1 MSGEEDS
8 SSSSSSSDDDL
19 DLMVE
24 NVAREDAPIIAAEP
38 KPAEPEPAKSSNISN
53 EDLEDA
59 WSEVQKVMPEVESDG
74 GDDER
79 AKTPSVD
86 GSLYSADDAGADAD
100 GDAGG
105 GLNEEIAA
113 LEAELGVDDADA
125 DADEEQAATRER
137 EEKMQEDARQKEA
150 ERERREQE
158 KAAREAKQRQK
169 VQEAEERKQ
178 KREQEKAAREAE
190 KRRKAQE
197 AEERKARKAEEK
209 AIREAERRQKAQ
221 EARSRKEQQRRDRAA
236 AILAFEDDAF
246 PPSDEYNDTDAGA
259 LQLAATESVAFVP
272 EERKDLLQRFLG
284 EHQEPRRKP
293 KASLGVL
300 QAGGDGNDRDILD
313 LLGPSDDD
321 DEDDDG
327 AAATEDEVWLTDA
340 AKVLEM
346 VQYTTRHTARSD
358 IPFLFPYD
366 AGTQS
371 FVSAEA
377 KDASMQEAMRHAAR
391 LIIGAFG
398 LRHRTDQQPD
408 LLLVWRLLVEGRVSS
423 FIPCTLELF
432 RSDPDFYTAIT
443 TLIKGADLQVYDGN
457 LTRSLQHLNLPEE
470 KMDRLVFWN
479 GLSRQ
484 RRLDMVE
491 HTIEALEQGRVRA
504 VDAQTP
510 LFRLVSYYNPL
521 EAVSVN
527 QLVTLTLVM
536 HEILHGAHGLF
547 TTELPGFTE
556 DETLDLLDF
565 FYVYAETQ
573 RPILQDIMKTLRGF
587 SRTGPRRPA
596 KLVFSDVHTRSEGA
610 SAPPQLK
617 RNVLSALPI
626 VYFEK
631 FPLIH
636 KAYNDVLATKLTTD
650 QNAADPRAAYVS
662 HKTARP
668 LVHPMLVRPWPK
680 GGGRQGGGG
689 GAVQWPD
696 DGASS
701 ADPAPWPA
709 PTQTAVAAV
718 VPYFLALGDMS
729 VYRPR
734 AGRQSKSSV
743 LAQGSTG
750 GDHYYELYVRMC
762 YELDQGDHI
771 VLAPADRL
779 SPLHLVCLDLP
790 YMRRALPAK
799 DILPLLDALKV
810 VHDRMKHVVALRKQ
824 DQLVDAML
832 DQAAAAPV
840 APVPVADD
848 GAGADPLDLLGVDS
862 DADTLTDRDDDDE
875 EIKESDRLRKRGP
888 EAAYDRT
895 VPQPRPAIVKTENGG
910 GDNDSEATDEL
921 TYEEQQRRLQAYGTL
936 IDLTGDDDA
945 GTSGYAGAPFGNL
958 AYWRHQAMPWR
969 EMLAQV
975 EALTAVLSKDDDFL
989 ERCAVIA
996 EIIGRLQGVVLA
1008 ASFSRYELCE
1018 DTPLLR
1024 RQDVRERSVRSILV
1038 SDEEQTTA
1046 EVQAELDALLI
1057 GNSEEEEEDA
1067 KSDA

>member
-1 MSGEEDS
+1 MLGDED
-8 SSSSSSSDDDL
+8 SSSSSSDDDL
-19 DLMVE
+19 DLMNEDVK
-24 NVAREDAPIIAAEP
+24 REAAPIIATPPEAEP
-38 KPAEPEPAKSSNISN
+38 EPEPAKSSNISN

-59 WSEVQKVMPEVESDG
+59 WSEVQKVMPEVEADES
-74 GDDER
+74 DER

-86 GSLYSADDAGADAD
+86 GSLYSADDAGANAGDDAD
-100 GDAGG
+100 A

-113 LEAELGVDDADA
+113 LEAELGVDGADA
-125 DADEEQAATRER
+125 DADEEQAEARER
-137 EEKMQEDARQKEA
+137 EEKMQEDARQQEA

-158 KAAREAKQRQK
+158 KAAQEAERLRKAR
-169 VQEAEERKQ
+169 EAEERKQ
-178 KREQEKAAREAE
+178 KREQEKAIRAAE
-190 KRRKAQE
+190 KSRKAQE
-197 AEERKARKAEEK
+197 V
-209 AIREAERRQKAQ
+209 KAQ
-221 EARSRKEQQRRDRAA
+221 KEQQQRDRAA
-236 AILAFEDDAF
+236 AILAFGDDDNAF
-246 PPSDEYNDTDAGA
+246 PPPDEYNSTDAGA
-259 LQLAATESVAFVP
+259 LQLAATESVPYVS
-272 EERKDLLQRFLG
+272 EKRGDLLQRFLDN
-284 EHQEPRRKP
+284 HPAPRRKP
-293 KASLGVL
+293 KAPLGVL
-300 QAGGDGNDRDILD
+300 RAGGDGNDRDILD
-313 LLGPSDDD
+313 LLGPSDD
-321 DEDDDG
+321 EDDDDE

-340 AKVLEM
+340 AQVLEM

-366 AGTQS
+366 TGAQS

-377 KDASMQEAMRHAAR
+377 KDTSMREAMRHAAR

-398 LRHRTDQQPD
+398 LRHRADQQPD
-408 LLLVWRLLVEGRVSS
+408 LLLVWRLLVEGRVPS

-457 LTRSLQHLNLPEE
+457 LTRSLQYLNLPEE
-470 KMDRLVFWN
+470 KVDRLVFWN

-484 RRLDMVE
+484 RRLAMVE
-491 HTIEALEQGRVRA
+491 HTIEALEHGRVQA
-504 VDAQTP
+504 VDAQVP

-565 FYVYAETQ
+565 FYVYVETQ

-650 QNAADPRAAYVS
+650 QNAADPRSAYVS

-680 GGGRQGGGG
+680 GGARRGG

-696 DGASS
+696 DGAPGAAG
-701 ADPAPWPA
+701 ADPEPWPA

-743 LAQGSTG
+743 LAPGSTG

-771 VLAPADRL
+771 ALAPADRL

-790 YMRRALPAK
+790 YMRRAVPAK
-799 DILPLLDALKV
+799 DVLPLLDALKV

-832 DQAAAAPV
+832 DQAAAAL
-840 APVPVADD
+840 VPVADD
-848 GAGADPLDLLGVDS
+848 GGDPLDLLQADS
-862 DADTLTDRDDDDE
+862 GADTLTDRDDDDDDE
-875 EIKESDRLRKRGP
+875 EIKESDRSRKRGSFT
-888 EAAYDRT
+888 AAYDST
-895 VPQPRPAIVKTENGG
+895 VPQPRPTLVKTENDG

-921 TYEEQQRRLQAYGTL
+921 TREEEKRRWLAFGLDQVVV
-936 IDLTGDDDA
+936 DLTGDDAMDGA
-945 GTSGYAGAPFGNL
+945 GTSGYAGAPFENL

-969 EMLAQV
+969 EMLVQV
-975 EALTAVLSKDDDFL
+975 EALAADLRKDEDFL

-996 EIIGRLQGVVLA
+996 EAIGRLQGVVLA

-1046 EVQAELDALLI
+1046 EVQAELNALLI
-1057 GNSEEEEEDA
+1057 GNSEEEEAEA